1 VPTSVLERPP
11 RRTLFFIPT
20 AFQIPE
26 RRRARNPVSPLRG
39 NRVSLLG
46 ILKCGQYIIRTRSGG
61 LRGSASAVAVIPA
74 LPIILTRGSRPEVVM
89 IPYEQYLKYVQTDEA
104 GVLTRFD
111 KLLERMAVVNANY
124 SEEEVEADLIEAT
137 RAVRKRK

>member
-1 VPTSVLERPP
+1 
-11 RRTLFFIPT
+11 
-20 AFQIPE
+20 
-26 RRRARNPVSPLRG
+26 
-39 NRVSLLG
+39 
-46 ILKCGQYIIRTRSGG
+46 
-61 LRGSASAVAVIPA
+61 VAVIPA

-137 RAVRKRK
+137 RAVWPNWRCRACVTNTT

>member
-1 VPTSVLERPP
+1 
-11 RRTLFFIPT
+11 
-20 AFQIPE
+20 
-26 RRRARNPVSPLRG
+26 
-39 NRVSLLG
+39 
-46 ILKCGQYIIRTRSGG
+46 
-61 LRGSASAVAVIPA
+61 
-74 LPIILTRGSRPEVVM
+74 M